1 MTAEIHNFPPER
13 VTRPLVFDAIF
24 ANDGNYLKESSADN
38 SWRERCMGINNL
50 FVQAHGAWAKRVD
63 AESAPG
69 SAGEFIETTL
79 LALHLAVAD
88 VIEGSGEEE
97 PSCDDSA
104 RLFALSIK
112 REHRQAARVYKG
124 SSHACTRDLVR
135 GSDLE
140 GLQIFWNMTEILWPG
155 LGKLQREALRL
166 AGGNAIEGTA
176 GNHERPARSERAN
189 KAKPKGKPA

>member
-1 MTAEIHNFPPER
+1 MTAEIHNFPPEHIAG
-13 VTRPLVFDAIF
+13 PLVFDVIA
-24 ANDGNYLKESSADN
+24 ANDGNYLKESSADK
-38 SWRERCMGINNL
+38 SWRDRCMAINNL

-63 AESAPG
+63 AESEPG

-97 PSCDDSA
+97 PSCDDA
-104 RLFALSIK
+104 ALLFALSIK
-112 REHRQAARVYKG
+112 REHRQAARAYTKG
-124 SSHACTRDLVR
+124 SSHACVPDLVR

-155 LGKLQREALRL
+155 LEELQREALRRY
-166 AGGNAIEGTA
+166 GQG
-176 GNHERPARSERAN
+176 
-189 KAKPKGKPA
+189 